1 MSVLSE
7 LLKAVSLEPLHEG
20 RVRTSCVIKVY
31 NISHAIS
38 LFLILQNSGGCGIVR
53 ITFFLMNNRRGGYKE
68 MSQITKRALEASLKK
83 LLTKKPLD
91 KITITDITEDCGIN
105 RMTFYYHFKDIYDLV
120 EWVCVEDATRI
131 LGENKTYDTWQEGFL
146 RIFEAVSENKT
157 FMMNAYH
164 SISRDQVE
172 KYLYSLTYDLMIKVI
187 EDKAKNM
194 QVRDEDKKIIA
205 DNYKCN
211 FVGVMI
217 ERNEKSMKR
226 ETKMKMKKMRQMKQ
240 VYITRA
246 LEAFRTD
253 AFHKKTES

>member
-1 MSVLSE
+1 
-7 LLKAVSLEPLHEG
+7 
-20 RVRTSCVIKVY
+20 
-31 NISHAIS
+31 
-38 LFLILQNSGGCGIVR
+38 
-53 ITFFLMNNRRGGYKE
+53 

-187 EDKAKNM
+187 D
-194 QVRDEDKKIIA
+194 DF
-205 DNYKCN
+205 YKCS
-211 FVGVMI
+211 FVGVLLEWI
-217 ERNEKSMKR
+217 ENG
-226 ETKMKMKKMRQMKQ
+226 MKQ
-240 VYITRA
+240 DPHVIVDKMGLVMHDNITRA

-253 AFHKKTES
+253 VFHKKTES

>member
-1 MSVLSE
+1 
-7 LLKAVSLEPLHEG
+7 
-20 RVRTSCVIKVY
+20 
-31 NISHAIS
+31 
-38 LFLILQNSGGCGIVR
+38 
-53 ITFFLMNNRRGGYKE
+53 MNNRRGGYKE

-187 EDKAKNM
+187 DDKAKDM
-194 QVRDEDKKIIA
+194 QVRDEDKKFIA
-205 DNYKCN
+205 DFYKCS
-211 FVGVMI
+211 FVGVLLEWI
-217 ERNEKSMKR
+217 ENG
-226 ETKMKMKKMRQMKQ
+226 MKQ
-240 VYITRA
+240 DPHVIVDKMGLVMHDNITRA

-253 AFHKKTES
+253 VFHKKTEN

>member
-1 MSVLSE
+1 
-7 LLKAVSLEPLHEG
+7 
-20 RVRTSCVIKVY
+20 
-31 NISHAIS
+31 
-38 LFLILQNSGGCGIVR
+38 
-53 ITFFLMNNRRGGYKE
+53 

-187 EDKAKNM
+187 EDKAKDM
-194 QVRDEDKKIIA
+194 QVRDEDKKFIA
-205 DNYKCN
+205 DFYKCS
-211 FVGVMI
+211 FVGVLLEWI
-217 ERNEKSMKR
+217 ENG
-226 ETKMKMKKMRQMKQ
+226 MKQ
-240 VYITRA
+240 DPHVIVDKMGLVMHDNITLSLIHISEPTR
-246 LEAFRTD
+246 
-253 AFHKKTES
+253 H